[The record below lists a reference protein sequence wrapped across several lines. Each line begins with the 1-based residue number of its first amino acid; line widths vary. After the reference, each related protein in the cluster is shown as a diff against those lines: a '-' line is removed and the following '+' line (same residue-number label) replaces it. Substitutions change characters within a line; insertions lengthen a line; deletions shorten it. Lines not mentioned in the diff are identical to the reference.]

1 MIPIFDKKVDF
12 MLKNKHIM
20 KNTFKIT
27 AAVFGA
33 LFFIAATA
41 FTGGGDKGGKSKFL
55 EGKKYPVQF
64 YEMKPSGRG
73 KAVPSEIQIKGGKI
87 LCNLT
92 EDKLSCGPASYKV
105 TLDSTYTE
113 DETEMHMV
121 SFEATFSEEK
131 MDFKWEG
138 TVINY
143 DIDGTIVQMKSGV
156 EKKKFE
162 FSGSE
167 KTKK

>member
-1 MIPIFDKKVDF
+1 
-12 MLKNKHIM
+12 M
-20 KNTFKIT
+20 KNTLKIS
-27 AAVFGA
+27 AAVFGT

-41 FTGGGDKGGKSKFL
+41 FTGGDKGGKSKFL

-64 YEMKPSGRG
+64 YEMKTSGRG
-73 KAVPSEIQIKGGKI
+73 KAMPSEIQIKGGKI

-92 EDKLSCGPASYKV
+92 EDKINCGPASYKI

-113 DETEMHMV
+113 DENEMHMV
-121 SFEATFSEEK
+121 SFEATFSDEK
-131 MDFKWEG
+131 MDYKWEG

-143 DIDGTIVQMKSGV
+143 DIDGTIVQSKAGT
-156 EKKKFE
+156 EKKRME

>member
-1 MIPIFDKKVDF
+1 
-12 MLKNKHIM
+12 M
-20 KNTFKIT
+20 KNTLRIT
-27 AAVFGA
+27 TGISVLILFTVF
-33 LFFIAATA
+33 TA
-41 FTGGGDKGGKSKFL
+41 FTFKGGDKGGKSKFI
-55 EGKKYPVQF
+55 EGKKYTVQF
-64 YEMKPSGRG
+64 YEMKPAGRG
-73 KAVPSEIQIKGGKI
+73 KAQPSEIQIKGGKI

-92 EDKLSCGPASYKV
+92 EDKLNCGPATYKV

-121 SFEATFSEEK
+121 SFEGEFTEEK
-131 MDFKWEG
+131 NEFKWEA

-143 DIDGTIVQMKSGV
+143 DIDGTIVQSKSGV

-167 KTKK
+167 KVKK